1 MNVNIGGVISVA
13 FFYCLIL
20 AVGIWVGWKEKR
32 KFKQL
37 QRMESGAN
45 RSENIM
51 LAGRDMGLFV
61 GVLTMTATWVAGGYI
76 NGTCESAFTGG
87 FLKCSTMAIGYS
99 MSLLLGGMFFAKPM
113 RMAHGGRGYVT
124 MLDPFQEKYGS
135 RIGGLLFLPALCGE
149 IFWSAAI
156 LSALGSIFTV
166 MLGLDNTLSIIISA
180 AVAVTYTLI
189 GGLYSV
195 AYTDVIQLGCVLF
208 GLVFCIPFVWT
219 HPAVD
224 HEAMS
229 EVDWLG
235 TIPLSSVGSYVDIY
249 LLIILGG
256 IPWQVYF
263 QRVLACRSPRQAQYL
278 SYIAA
283 LGCLTLAV
291 PPAVLGSV
299 ARVVDWTNGTEYGKE
314 ITTPEEIK
322 SILPLILQYLTP
334 KWVSFIGLGAVSA
347 AIMSSAD
354 STVLSTSSMFVHN
367 IYKTVFFPKSSE
379 QHLVHVMWVSI
390 VVSAGLGTVMALTV
404 NTIYGLTYLCADVVY
419 VVLFPQLL
427 LVIYAADYTNTY
439 GCLTAFVTGFTLRVL
454 SGEQLL
460 NLPAVI
466 HFPFYDEEVGEQ
478 RFPFRTFL
486 MLASIIIQLSVSV
499 IARRIF
505 CRGCLSSKYD
515 VFDCFPQNNKPA
527 THDTK
532 SKVNLNDDNK
542 VVEEET
548 LIFSES
554 QPIPLHHSSR

>member
-367 IYKTVFFPKSSE
+367 IYKTVFFPKIFVRRRGLRGSFPSASPS
-379 QHLVHVMWVSI
+379 HLRRRLYQYLWVPNCFRNGLYSPSFERRTAFEFTSRDTLSILRRRSWRATISLSHVLN
-390 VVSAGLGTVMALTV
+390 ACV
-404 NTIYGLTYLCADVVY
+404 NHYPTISFSYRQAHLLSWLLIFKVRRFR
-419 VVLFPQLL
+419 LFPPKQ
-427 LVIYAADYTNTY
+427 
-439 GCLTAFVTGFTLRVL
+439 
-454 SGEQLL
+454 
-460 NLPAVI
+460 
-466 HFPFYDEEVGEQ
+466 
-478 RFPFRTFL
+478 
-486 MLASIIIQLSVSV
+486 
-499 IARRIF
+499 
-505 CRGCLSSKYD
+505 
-515 VFDCFPQNNKPA
+515 
-527 THDTK
+527 
-532 SKVNLNDDNK
+532 
-542 VVEEET
+542 
-548 LIFSES
+548 
-554 QPIPLHHSSR
+554 

>member
-13 FFYCLIL
+13 LFYCLIL
-20 AVGIWVGWKEKR
+20 AVGIWVGWKQKR
-32 KFKQL
+32 KFE
-37 QRMESGAN
+37 RMRVVSGAN

-87 FLKCSTMAIGYS
+87 FLKCSTMAFGYS

-113 RMAHGGRGYVT
+113 RMAHKGRGYVT

-135 RIGGLLFLPALCGE
+135 RVGGLLFLPALCGE

-180 AVAVTYTLI
+180 AVAVTYTLF

-195 AYTDVIQLGCVLF
+195 AYTDVIQLACVLF
-208 GLVFCIPFVWT
+208 GLLFCIPFVWT

-229 EVDWLG
+229 QVDWLG

-263 QRVLACRSPRQAQYL
+263 QRVLACRSPQQAQYL

-283 LGCLTLAV
+283 FGCLILAV
-291 PPAVLGSV
+291 PPAILGSV
-299 ARVVDWTNGTEYGKE
+299 ARVTDWKNGTEYGQD

-379 QHLVHVMWVSI
+379 HHLVHVMWVSI
-390 VVSAGLGTVMALTV
+390 VVSAGLGTVMAITV

-427 LVIYAADYTNTY
+427 LVIYAGDYTNTY
-439 GCLTAFVTGFTLRVL
+439 GCITAFVTGFTLRVL

-460 NLPAVI
+460 NLPAVLK
-466 HFPFYDEEVGEQ
+466 FPFYDEETLEQ

-486 MLASIIIQLSVSV
+486 MLASIVLQLIVSAV
-499 IARRIF
+499 AKNVF
-505 CRGCLSSKYD
+505 VQGYLSPKYD
-515 VFDCFPQNNKPA
+515 VFKCFDSNSSIIVA
-527 THDTK
+527 ID
-532 SKVNLNDDNK
+532 SKLNSGDAKDIDEETFFLND
-542 VVEEET
+542 
-548 LIFSES
+548 S
-554 QPIPLHHSSR
+554 QPIPLRQSSK